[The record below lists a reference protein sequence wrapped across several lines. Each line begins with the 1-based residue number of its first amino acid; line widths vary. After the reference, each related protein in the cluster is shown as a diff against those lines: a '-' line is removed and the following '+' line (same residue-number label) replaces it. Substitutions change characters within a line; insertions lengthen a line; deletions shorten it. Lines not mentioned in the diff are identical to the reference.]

1 MDLWVSR
8 HWQRAYDE
16 NGMLAAKGQVDEK
29 LLECMLQH
37 EYFSRPSPKSTGR
50 DLFNEAWLSA
60 QLSGI
65 AALPDSSAAL
75 PVCGQEEQRLLDV
88 LATLLALTARS
99 IALHLKQ
106 ASFSV
111 TQVRT
116 TSRISL
122 PRLQHVFL
130 FFQPPIREL
139 LLYFVLYVATRVSSF
154 LQVVVCG
161 GGVRNASLMQQLQ
174 LLCLCPVM
182 FSPHVSLR
190 YFFLKHS
197 VIH

>member
-1 MDLWVSR
+1 MDFWVSR

-75 PVCGQEEQRLLDV
+75 PVCGQEQQRLLDV
-88 LATLLALTARS
+88 LATLLALTAHS

-116 TSRISL
+116 MSRINL
-122 PRLQHVFL
+122 PRDCSTFFL
-130 FFQPPIREL
+130 FQPPICEL
-139 LLYFVLYVATRVSSF
+139 LLYFVLFDATRVLILIPGHRVRGRRAQCVTHAAAATSLPLPSHVLTPCFPSLF
-154 LQVVVCG
+154 L
-161 GGVRNASLMQQLQ
+161 
-174 LLCLCPVM
+174 
-182 FSPHVSLR
+182 FET
-190 YFFLKHS
+190 
-197 VIH
+197 